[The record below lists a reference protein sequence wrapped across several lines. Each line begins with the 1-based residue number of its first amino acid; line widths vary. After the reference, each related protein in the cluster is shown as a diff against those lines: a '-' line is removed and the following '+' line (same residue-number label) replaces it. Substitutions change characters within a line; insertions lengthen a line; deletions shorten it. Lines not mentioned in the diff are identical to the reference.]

1 MFKSVHQRNWFAFFM
16 DYTFFGLGLV
26 FVNANTILAAFT
38 ATLTTSKVIV
48 GLTPAIW
55 YGAWLIP
62 QLFAARYFAH
72 QPKKYRFMIWGSI
85 IGRPAFWFL
94 ALLLISGALAHQPI
108 AMLIIFFIS
117 LAWFGGI
124 DAFVAVAFFDILGKA
139 LDSKARAQVASSSI
153 IVNSLIAIGA
163 GALIGYLFSS
173 NGPAYPI
180 NFAITFT
187 LGGVCFFISLAGLF
201 FIVEP
206 HEAVA
211 PTQVHQKES
220 SLTPL
225 WNDKIFMRANVV
237 RVLGGLSGLA
247 IPFYVLHATQE
258 AHLEPQII
266 GGFVA
271 VGSIGAAFAGIIF
284 GKVAEKFGAHR
295 VFQISTWLSLLPPL
309 IGLGLTLTR
318 ASAESAWVYIVC
330 YLIIGM
336 VEGSIV
342 IGFFNYIIDL
352 APAPKRTTYIGLT
365 NTIGGL
371 LILPPI
377 LGGWILDSSSY
388 LILFSI
394 TVIGVAAAGVA
405 AFGLKSAASPAE
417 TPY

>member
-55 YGAWLIP
+55 YGSWLIP
-62 QLFAARYFAH
+62 QLFAARYLAR
-72 QPKKYRFMIWGSI
+72 QPRKFGYMIWGSI
-85 IGRPAFWFL
+85 IGRPAFWLL
-94 ALLLISGALAHQPI
+94 ALLLVSGVITGDKTVL
-108 AMLIIFFIS
+108 LIVFFVSI
-117 LAWFGGI
+117 AWFSGI
-124 DAFVAVAFFDILGKA
+124 DAFVAVAFFDILGRA
-139 LDSKARAQVASSSI
+139 LDSKARAQVASSSV

-163 GALIGYLFSS
+163 GALVGYLFSS
-173 NGPAYPI
+173 NGPNYPI

-187 LGGVCFFISLAGLF
+187 LGGVCFFISLAGLIF
-201 FIVEP
+201 VVEP
-206 HEAVA
+206 HESAA
-211 PTQVHQKES
+211 QTQVHQKDS

-225 WNDKIFMRANVV
+225 WNDKIFIRANVV

-258 AHLEPQII
+258 AQIEPQII
-266 GGFVA
+266 GGFAA
-271 VGSIGAAFAGIIF
+271 VGSIGAALAGIVF

-318 ASAESAWVYIVC
+318 ATAASAWVYIVC

-336 VEGSIV
+336 IEGSV
-342 IGFFNYIIDL
+342 SIGFFNYIIDL
-352 APAPKRTTYIGLT
+352 APAATRTTYIGLT

-377 LGGWILDSSSY
+377 IGGWILDSSSY

-394 TVIGVAAAGVA
+394 TLLGVAAAGVA
-405 AFGLKSAASPAE
+405 AFGLKSAHSRAE
-417 TPY
+417 I